1 MLGRFGRRRLQG
13 RDLQGRAGDAN
24 IGQEAPTGAAID
36 LPQALIEQGSALLQV
51 DRSVAGDRDRQ
62 RPRDLHRG
70 EQGLGDQLVFH
81 GPVLSASDHPDVAG
95 PQPVAQFGEQAE
107 FVSGDIDAIVAKHR
121 RPPAA
126 AYKADRHVLGQCPS

>member
-13 RDLQGRAGDAN
+13 RDFQGRAGDAN
-24 IGQEAPTGAAID
+24 IGQEAPTGAAVD
-36 LPQALIEQGSALLQV
+36 LPQTLVEQGSALLQV

-62 RPRDLHRG
+62 RTRALHRG
-70 EQGLGDQLVFH
+70 EQGFGDQLVFH

-95 PQPVAQFGEQAE
+95 PQPVAQFGEEAE
-107 FVSGDIDAIVAKHR
+107 LVSGDIDAIVAKHR

-126 AYKADRHVLGQCPS
+126 ANKARWHVLGQRAS